1 MELYKRDF
9 FITRIRAG
17 YVPVKMD
24 DLRFKIHFPDIDMAL
39 LAQEIYIEAYE
50 TAQDEG
56 LLTEEEM
63 VYWLMRQKIWSE
75 EDEKNFHKIVP
86 EHIEYWKVELFNS
99 LLKSNTR
106 KQIRKYLRVAKQE
119 YGRLAGIRRHYD
131 YVTLD
136 GYATYTRN
144 LFTLS
149 HCAKLNDEPVDWN
162 FYSLHKLMNAYHGE
176 MLLPEQVRELART
189 TPWVGLWNVL
199 KMNGQPFD
207 LNTLTIEQQSL
218 LSWSNMY
225 DKIHESPDCPPD
237 EVLDDDDMLDGW
249 LIIQRRKREADKKK
263 QEIESHIN
271 PKMKNA
277 DEIIMVAETAA
288 DAQKIDMLNPTHVQN
303 IKKQRLKHVQEQG
316 IVREQE
322 FKDVQQKRSMQMQQ
336 AYIQHVKGR

>member
-106 KQIRKYLRVAKQE
+106 KQIRKY
-119 YGRLAGIRRHYD
+119 
-131 YVTLD
+131 
-136 GYATYTRN
+136 
-144 LFTLS
+144 
-149 HCAKLNDEPVDWN
+149 
-162 FYSLHKLMNAYHGE
+162 
-176 MLLPEQVRELART
+176 
-189 TPWVGLWNVL
+189 
-199 KMNGQPFD
+199 
-207 LNTLTIEQQSL
+207 
-218 LSWSNMY
+218 
-225 DKIHESPDCPPD
+225 
-237 EVLDDDDMLDGW
+237 
-249 LIIQRRKREADKKK
+249 RK
-263 QEIESHIN
+263 
-271 PKMKNA
+271 
-277 DEIIMVAETAA
+277 
-288 DAQKIDMLNPTHVQN
+288 
-303 IKKQRLKHVQEQG
+303 G
-316 IVREQE
+316 
-322 FKDVQQKRSMQMQQ
+322 
-336 AYIQHVKGR
+336 

>member
-1 MELYKRDF
+1 
-9 FITRIRAG
+9 
-17 YVPVKMD
+17 
-24 DLRFKIHFPDIDMAL
+24 
-39 LAQEIYIEAYE
+39 
-50 TAQDEG
+50 
-56 LLTEEEM
+56 
-63 VYWLMRQKIWSE
+63 
-75 EDEKNFHKIVP
+75 
-86 EHIEYWKVELFNS
+86 
-99 LLKSNTR
+99 
-106 KQIRKYLRVAKQE
+106 
-119 YGRLAGIRRHYD
+119 
-131 YVTLD
+131 
-136 GYATYTRN
+136 
-144 LFTLS
+144 
-149 HCAKLNDEPVDWN
+149 
-162 FYSLHKLMNAYHGE
+162 MNAYHGE